1 MSIKVLKILG
11 VGIAT
16 YYEENRD
23 KNTQVSRNKQG
34 MMNRWTRLNH
44 AVSKFAGCKAQIKER
59 RESGLNDED
68 KKNRALQLYHQ
79 NEKANFTVC
88 NVWEV
93 LRNEQKWTSGP
104 KNSIQLNVQVQN

>member
-16 YYEENRD
+16 YYEENRE

-44 AVSKFAGCKAQIKER
+44 AVSKFAGCMAQIQER

-79 NEKANFTVC
+79 NEK
-88 NVWEV
+88 
-93 LRNEQKWTSGP
+93 
-104 KNSIQLNVQVQN
+104 